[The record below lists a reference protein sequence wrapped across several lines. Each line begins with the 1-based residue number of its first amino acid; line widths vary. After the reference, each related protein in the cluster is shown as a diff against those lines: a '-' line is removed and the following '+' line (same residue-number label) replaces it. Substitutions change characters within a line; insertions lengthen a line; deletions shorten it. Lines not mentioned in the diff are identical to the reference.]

1 MSVSETDGYAP
12 VTVHNAG
19 KPCQTFYKIVGDLSS
34 GKIPLI
40 VLNGGPG
47 STYTYVFSI
56 KDIATLTDLPV
67 VFYDQIG
74 GGKSTHL
81 PEKNGDVDF
90 WTVQI
95 FVDEFHSL
103 LRHLNIKEYNVLG
116 HSWGAVLGMEI
127 AIRQPAGLRK
137 LVLSSGPVSM
147 ELWVQVTRKLL
158 ETLPADLQQIIR
170 ENEEAKTYNS
180 PEYNAAMQ
188 EFTKRFVCR
197 LDPLPEEVTAAFKE
211 MEADPTPY
219 VTMQGPSE
227 FTITGNLKDWS
238 VIDDLHKINVPVL
251 VTNGAHDEAQDPVVA
266 PLFQHV
272 PRVRWYTFANS
283 AHMAHW
289 EEREK
294 YMQVV
299 GDFLTQ

>member
-158 ETLPADLQQIIR
+158 ETLPADLQVSYIIMNCKCIAHSICSKLSAKTRRRRRIIR
-170 ENEEAKTYNS
+170 PSTMPRCKSSPSDSYADSIHFRKKSRLPSRRWRLIRRLMSQCVFVFAVEVCLKLTY
-180 PEYNAAMQ
+180 
-188 EFTKRFVCR
+188 
-197 LDPLPEEVTAAFKE
+197 L
-211 MEADPTPY
+211 
-219 VTMQGPSE
+219 
-227 FTITGNLKDWS
+227 
-238 VIDDLHKINVPVL
+238 
-251 VTNGAHDEAQDPVVA
+251 
-266 PLFQHV
+266 
-272 PRVRWYTFANS
+272 
-283 AHMAHW
+283 
-289 EEREK
+289 
-294 YMQVV
+294 
-299 GDFLTQ
+299 